1 MAVASRLV
9 PDRHFIDVV
18 NVLVGRALKTR
29 YRGSVLGVLWSA
41 LQPLGMSAVYAA
53 VFGHTFAPYYGGSLL
68 TYGVAVYIGLT
79 LAGFFIGGTTQALPS
94 IIANAGLLNKIRIP
108 FEAFPLSILTAY
120 GFQQVVGSLPL
131 IAIVSLAIN
140 HNVLH
145 LVVLLVPLVSLAMLS
160 VGVGLFVSASCV
172 YFRDVPY
179 LYELAT
185 FFLWVTSPVFYPAEI
200 VPQTI
205 LRIIAW
211 NPLFSIITSARTLVL
226 TPFYPPAASLGI
238 SIASSLLILVA
249 GALAFRTMRRQFMD
263 LL

>member
-1 MAVASRLV
+1 MAVSSRSI
-9 PDRHFIDVV
+9 PDRHFFDVV
-18 NVLVGRALKTR
+18 GVLFGRALKTR
-29 YRGSVLGVLWSA
+29 YRGSVLGILWSA
-41 LQPLGMSAVYAA
+41 LQPLGMTIVYAA
-53 VFGHTFAPYYGGSLL
+53 VFGHTFASYYGGSLI
-68 TYGVAVYIGLT
+68 TYGAAVYIGLT

-94 IIANAGLLNKIRIP
+94 LIVNAGLLNKIRIP
-108 FEAFPLSILTAY
+108 YEAFPLSILAAY

-131 IAIVSLAIN
+131 IAVVSLLVN
-140 HNVLH
+140 HNPLH
-145 LVVLLVPLVSLAMLS
+145 LIVLLVPLASLALFS
-160 VGVGLFVSASCV
+160 IGVGLFVSASCV

-200 VPQTI
+200 VPHTV

-226 TPFYPPAASLGI
+226 TSSYPSAASLGI
-238 SIASSLLILVA
+238 SVAGSVVILIA
-249 GALAFRTMRRQFMD
+249 GALAFRTMRPQFMD

>member
-1 MAVASRLV
+1 
-9 PDRHFIDVV
+9 
-18 NVLVGRALKTR
+18 
-29 YRGSVLGVLWSA
+29 
-41 LQPLGMSAVYAA
+41 
-53 VFGHTFAPYYGGSLL
+53 
-68 TYGVAVYIGLT
+68 
-79 LAGFFIGGTTQALPS
+79 
-94 IIANAGLLNKIRIP
+94 
-108 FEAFPLSILTAY
+108 
-120 GFQQVVGSLPL
+120 VGSLPL

-226 TPFYPPAASLGI
+226 TPFYPPAASLGL
-238 SIASSLLILVA
+238 SVASSLLVLIA
-249 GALAFRTMRRQFMD
+249 GALAFRVMRRQFMD